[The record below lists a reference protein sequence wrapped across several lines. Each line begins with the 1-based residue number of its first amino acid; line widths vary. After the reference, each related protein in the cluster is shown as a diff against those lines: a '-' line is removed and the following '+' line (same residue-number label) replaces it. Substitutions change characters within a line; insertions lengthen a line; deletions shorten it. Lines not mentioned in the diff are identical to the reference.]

1 MVKWAAVLAG
11 GASRRMA
18 ERGNKLLL
26 PREPGGIPMAGH
38 VVRVAESVAPRVAVL
53 YADESVRS
61 AVEPWLTGEIAW
73 MKDEECYQGPLA
85 ALGRFAAREPSDV
98 SPLLV
103 LAGDLPG
110 ISTDAVRSLVDAL
123 TRTGAD
129 VAAAER
135 EGRMQPLVAVYA
147 ERAVRAIADAAAR
160 GEKRILKA
168 LEGLSICTVAFDD
181 AWAVRP
187 VHRPEDYEAW
197 LTREGKA

>member
-1 MVKWAAVLAG
+1 MKWAVVLAG
-11 GASRRMA
+11 GASTRMG

-26 PREPGGIPMAGH
+26 PREKGGIPVAGH
-38 VVRVAESVAPRVAVL
+38 VVRVAEKVAPRVAVL
-53 YADESVRS
+53 YADDSVQS
-61 AVEPWLTGEIAW
+61 AIAPWVTGEIAW
-73 MKDEECYQGPLA
+73 VRDGECYQGPLA
-85 ALGRFAAREPSDV
+85 ALGRFVEGHPSEV

-110 ISTDAVRSLVDAL
+110 VTTDAVQVLVSAFQ
-123 TRTGAD
+123 RTGAD

-135 EGRMQPLVAVYA
+135 EGRIQPLAAVYA

-197 LTREGKA
+197 LEREGDA

>member
-1 MVKWAAVLAG
+1 MVKWAVVLAG
-11 GASRRMA
+11 GASRRMG
-18 ERGNKLLL
+18 ERGNKLVL

-38 VVRVAESVAPRVAVL
+38 VARVAEKVAPRVAVL
-53 YADESVRS
+53 YVDESVRS
-61 AVEPWLTGEIAW
+61 AVEPWMTGEIAW
-73 MKDEECYQGPLA
+73 VRDGECYQGPLA

-110 ISTDAVRSLVDAL
+110 ISEHAVRALVDAF
-123 TRTGAD
+123 TRTGAE

-160 GEKRILKA
+160 GEKRILNA
-168 LEGLSICTVAFDD
+168 LEGLSICTVTFDD
-181 AWAVRP
+181 VWVVRP

-197 LTREGKA
+197 LEREGKA